1 MLLGTIYSSQG
12 KAMGGNPEAAKK
24 YFDEA
29 IAATGGKYLLTKVM
43 MARYYAVVT
52 QDRPLFESTLKA
64 VLATSDD
71 VWPDQR
77 LANELAK
84 RRAKRYLEHV
94 EDYF

>member
-1 MLLGTIYSSQG
+1 
-12 KAMGGNPEAAKK
+12 
-24 YFDEA
+24 
-29 IAATGGKYLLTKVM
+29 

-52 QDRPLFESTLKA
+52 QDRALFESTLKE
-64 VLATSDD
+64 VLNTPAN
-71 VWPDQR
+71 VYPEYR